1 MITPPEVPMRTSL
14 SFLVAGCLAA
24 MPGLVGVV
32 AADPAFDTRYA
43 VQTMGV
49 DLGRASLRLDPASDN
64 MHTKFR
70 FEVDALLGFVEA
82 SDTRMESIAAASR
95 SAITP
100 RRFAAIYRKEDRLR
114 EIDLGYDAQGGVG
127 SFQLAKRGQVRLD
140 AVPGGLPPQVT
151 APLAAFLR
159 ARDWL
164 GQAPEGAELALPVF
178 DGRKLYEAQLR
189 YLGLTQ
195 LSGEHGTAP
204 AHRVA
209 VRYVLT
215 QALNEDTGVLEREK
229 GARTRELELA
239 VSADGRYV
247 PLRLDG
253 SLDGLPVS
261 AVLSAD
267 CAAPGGCPD

>member
-1 MITPPEVPMRTSL
+1 MSSL
-14 SFLVAGCLAA
+14 A
-24 MPGLVGVV
+24 

-49 DLGRASLRLDPASDN
+49 DLGRAALRLDPAADGVI
-64 MHTKFR
+64 TTFT

-82 SDTRMESIAAASR
+82 SDTRMESSAALSR
-95 SAITP
+95 NAVSP
-100 RRFAAIYRKEDRLR
+100 HRFEGVYRKEDRLR
-114 EIDLGYDAQGGVG
+114 EIDMGYDAQGGIR
-127 SFQLAKRGQVRLD
+127 SFQLAKRGQVRLA
-140 AVPGGLPPQVT
+140 AVPSGLPPQT
-151 APLAAFLR
+151 MDPLAGFLR
-159 ARDWL
+159 ARAWL
-164 GQAPEGAELALPVF
+164 DQAPEGAELELPVF
-178 DGRKLYEAQLR
+178 DGRKLYEASLR

-195 LSGEHGTAP
+195 LTGEHGTAP

-229 GARTRELELA
+229 GGRTREMEVA
-239 VSADGRYV
+239 ISADGRYV

-267 CAAPGGCPD
+267 CAGPTGCPD